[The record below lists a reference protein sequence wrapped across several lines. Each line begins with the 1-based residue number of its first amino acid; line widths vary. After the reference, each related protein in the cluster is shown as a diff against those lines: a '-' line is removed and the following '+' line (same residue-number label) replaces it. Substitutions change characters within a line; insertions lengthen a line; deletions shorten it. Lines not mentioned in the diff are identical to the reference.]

1 MKLEQIEQVVEIAK
15 QQSISQAAGNLFIS
29 QPSLS
34 LSIQHLEEELGEP
47 LFIRSNK
54 GVRLTPFGK
63 EFVSYAQGIL
73 EQTKQLTN
81 LSRNTS
87 RRNREKLSVGSGGY
101 FFVMDACARLYKAH
115 KGSGIEI
122 ALGDEDGY
130 NILDKVADGMYEIGV
145 TRVWKFQSSI
155 VRKQMRQKN
164 LQFFPLAQL
173 PLSVMVGRGNPLY
186 YAESDVIRREDLVDF
201 PLITRS
207 YMLKGPYSGMLQEA
221 DIPLTKDR
229 IIVNCRAAYYEALDR
244 TPAFYVSASPMPVY
258 RHTEQ
263 YYPTRVLYLA
273 DCDITAEIGWIKNES
288 YHLSPL
294 ANEFIQILTS
304 YFD

>member
-15 QQSISQAAGNLFIS
+15 QQSISQAANNMFIS

-34 LSIQHLEEELGEP
+34 LSIQHLEDELGEA
-47 LFIRSNK
+47 LFVRTNK

-63 EFVSYAQGIL
+63 EFVSYAQAIL

-81 LSRNTS
+81 LSQNAS
-87 RRNREKLSVGSGGY
+87 RRNGAKLSVGSGGY

-115 KGSGIEI
+115 RDSGIEI
-122 ALGDEDGY
+122 TLGDEVGY
-130 NILDKVADGMYEIGV
+130 NILDKVADGQYEIGI

-155 VRKQMRQKN
+155 IRKQMRQRN
-164 LQFFPLAQL
+164 LQFFPLAQR
-173 PLSVMVGRGNPLY
+173 PLTIMVGRGSPLY
-186 YAESDVIRREDLVDF
+186 YAESDVVRREDLTEF
-201 PLITRS
+201 PLVCRS
-207 YMLKGPYSGMLQEA
+207 YLLKGPYSGVLREA
-221 DIPLTKDR
+221 DIPPVKDR
-229 IIVNCRAAYYEALDR
+229 IIVNCRAGYYEALDR
-244 TPAFYVSASPMPVY
+244 TPAFYVSASPTPVY
-258 RHTEQ
+258 RHTEN

-273 DCDITAEIGWIKNES
+273 DCDITAEIGWLKNEN

-294 ANEFIQILTS
+294 ANEFIRILSS

>member
-1 MKLEQIEQVVEIAK
+1 MKLEQIEQVVEIARQK
-15 QQSISQAAGNLFIS
+15 SISQAAGNLFIS

-81 LSRNTS
+81 LSQNAS
-87 RRNREKLSVGSGGY
+87 RRNSAKLSVGSGGY

-115 KGSGIEI
+115 RDSGIEI
-122 ALGDEDGY
+122 TLGDEVGY
-130 NILDKVADGMYEIGV
+130 NILDKVADGLYEIGV

-155 VRKQMRQKN
+155 IRKQMRQKN

-173 PLSVMVGRGNPLY
+173 PLTIMVGRGSPLY
-186 YAESDVIRREDLVDF
+186 YAESDVVRREDLAEF
-201 PLITRS
+201 PLVCRS
-207 YMLKGPYSGMLQEA
+207 YLLKGPYSGVLREA
-221 DIPLTKDR
+221 DIPSAKNR
-229 IIVNCRAAYYEALDR
+229 IIVNCRAGYYEALDR
-244 TPAFYVSASPMPVY
+244 TPAFYVSASPTPVY
-258 RHTEQ
+258 GHTRE
-263 YYPTRVLYLA
+263 YYPTRVLRLA
-273 DCDITAEIGWIKNES
+273 DCDITAEIGWIKNEA
-288 YHLSPL
+288 YNPTPL
-294 ANEFIQILTS
+294 ANEYLQILTS

>member
-1 MKLEQIEQVVEIAK
+1 MKLEQIEQVVEVAK
-15 QQSISQAAGNLFIS
+15 QKSISQAAGNLFIS

-34 LSIQHLEEELGEP
+34 LSIQHLEEELGET
-47 LFIRSNK
+47 LFIRNNK

-63 EFVSYAQGIL
+63 QFVSYAEGIL
-73 EQTKQLTN
+73 EQTAQLAN
-81 LSRNTS
+81 LSQANAHRNS
-87 RRNREKLSVGSGGY
+87 AKLSVGSGGY
-101 FFVMDACARLYKAH
+101 FFVMDACARLYKARRD
-115 KGSGIEI
+115 SGIEI
-122 ALGDEDGY
+122 TLGDEDGY
-130 NILDKVADGMYEIGV
+130 DILDKVTDGMYEIGV

-164 LQFFPLAQL
+164 LQFFPLVQV
-173 PLSVMVGRGNPLY
+173 PLSIMVGRGSPLY
-186 YAESDVIRREDLVDF
+186 YAESDVIRREELAEF
-201 PLITRS
+201 PLISRS
-207 YMLKGPYSGMLQEA
+207 YLLKGPYSGMLREA
-221 DIPLTKDR
+221 KIPPIRDR

-244 TPAFYVSASPMPVY
+244 TPAFYVSASPTPVY

-263 YYPTRVLYLA
+263 YYPTRVLYLE

-288 YHLSPL
+288 YHLSAL